1 MQPED
6 GAEDEK
12 HPRVPDSVLRAA
24 LLRRAVEDIQ
34 RLIQIRS
41 SKQACQQLLQRGSV
55 GDDLWQRFKRAEK
68 ELEEELKDVVQ
79 EVWLPPS
86 PFPISLLGLLF
97 FLRCWGKKRLT

>member
-1 MQPED
+1 MQPEN
-6 GAEDEK
+6 GTEGEK
-12 HPRVPDSVLRAA
+12 QAAVPNSVLRAA

-79 EVWLPPS
+79 EVGY
-86 PFPISLLGLLF
+86 LLCFSEGQTAYTTHYRPTL
-97 FLRCWGKKRLT
+97 